1 MSDRQLFW
9 SMVLGAGAVLILG
22 ACASSLP
29 TAPSQITNGVA
40 IYEHADYAGESAL
53 ITEDIKDL
61 KGVKGP
67 CRKPASD
74 GDGDVDIG
82 WSDCISSI
90 RVAPGWRATLY
101 RDDGFKGEQ
110 LELTSDAHNLSE
122 MPGGC
127 SKGGF
132 NDCATAIRVF
142 RP

>member
-9 SMVLGAGAVLILG
+9 STVVGAGAVLILG

-29 TAPSQITNGVA
+29 TAPSQVTNGVA

-53 ITEDIKDL
+53 VTEDIKDL
-61 KGVKGP
+61 KDVKGP
-67 CRKPASD
+67 CRKPSSD
-74 GDGDVDIG
+74 GDEDIG